1 MLRVLRP
8 FDPWK
13 SPLCTCPPQLTLNPY
28 TGCGHRC
35 AYCYIT
41 AYVRD
46 AFNPRPKRDLIARLI
61 SDLKRLRP
69 GTLVS
74 MSLSSDPYT
83 PPEGE
88 LGLTRRALDLLL
100 RAGAKVLVVTKSSL
114 VARDADVLS
123 RGRAAV
129 MFTVTTPNEDVT
141 SRLEPG
147 ASSPG
152 DRFKA
157 MASLTATGVPVGLRL
172 DPIIPGVNDSPEGIR
187 EILRSARNAG
197 ASHVVSS
204 TYKARPDSM
213 KRLLQT
219 LPEAA
224 EALRSAYRGGER
236 FGGYVYLPRSERIRL
251 MEIVRREALELGM
264 TFATCR
270 EGLHHMNTPGVACD
284 GSHLTLAG
292 RQSGVAEKGY

>member
-1 MLRVLRP
+1 MGVLRP

-46 AFNPRPKRDLIARLI
+46 AFNPRPKRDLISRLI
-61 SDLKRLRP
+61 SDLRRLRP

-88 LGLTRRALDLLL
+88 LGLTRRVLDLLL
-100 RAGAKVLVVTKSSL
+100 RAGARVLVVTKSSL
-114 VARDADVLS
+114 VARDADLLG
-123 RGRAAV
+123 RGRSAV
-129 MFTVTTPNEDVT
+129 MFTVTTLSEELA

-147 ASSPG
+147 APPPRERLRAMSSL
-152 DRFKA
+152 
-157 MASLTATGVPVGLRL
+157 STAGVPVGLRL
-172 DPIIPGVNDSPEGIR
+172 DPIIPGVNDSPE
-187 EILRSARNAG
+187 EIERILEEARRAG

-204 TYKARPDSM
+204 TYKGRPDSLR
-213 KRLLQT
+213 RL
-219 LPEAA
+219 A
-224 EALRSAYRGGER
+224 EALPEVAGALKSAYRSGER
-236 FGGYVYLPRSERIRL
+236 VGGYLYLPKAARVRL
-251 MEIVRREALELGM
+251 METVREAALRLGM

-270 EGLHHMNTPGVACD
+270 EGLAHMNTPGVACD
-284 GSHLTLAG
+284 GSHLTLPYQGA
-292 RQSGVAEKGY
+292 RPTEKGY

>member
-1 MLRVLRP
+1 LEVLRP
-8 FDPWK
+8 FDPWR

-46 AFNPRPKRDLIARLI
+46 AFSPRPKRDLISRLI
-61 SDLKRLRP
+61 SDLRRFKP

-100 RAGAKVLVVTKSSL
+100 RAGARVLVVTKSSL
-114 VARDADVLS
+114 VIRDADLLL
-123 RGRAAV
+123 RGGTAI
-129 MFTVTTPNEDVT
+129 MFTVTTLDEDVA

-147 ASSPG
+147 APPPRERLRAMSSL
-152 DRFKA
+152 RA
-157 MASLTATGVPVGLRL
+157 AGVPVGLRM
-172 DPIIPGVNDSPEGIR
+172 DPIIPGVNDSPEEIR
-187 EILRSARNAG
+187 EVLREARSAG

-204 TYKARPDSM
+204 TYKVRPDSLRRM
-213 KRLLQT
+213 LKAV
-219 LPEAA
+219 PEAS
-224 EALRSAYRGGER
+224 EALRSAYAGGER
-236 FGGYVYLPRSERIRL
+236 IGGYLYMPTAERARL
-251 MEIVRREALELGM
+251 MGIVREAALELGM

-270 EGLHHMNTPGVACD
+270 EGLSGINTPGVACD
-284 GSHLTLAG
+284 GSHLTLGG
-292 RQSGVAEKGY
+292 RGSRAAKNGY

>member
-1 MLRVLRP
+1 MRVLRP

-46 AFNPRPKRDLIARLI
+46 AFNPKPKRDLIARLI

-129 MFTVTTPNEDVT
+129 MFTVTTPSEDVA

-147 ASSPG
+147 APSPG

-157 MASLTATGVPVGLRL
+157 MASLTAAGVPVGLRL

-187 EILRSARNAG
+187 EILRSARDAG

-292 RQSGVAEKGY
+292 RHPGVAEKGY